1 MYYKQKNREVELII
15 QYKVSLEE
23 LKLKL
28 HVTKLLYCTKIRQ
41 WMVCIWAFI
50 DNKLRLTDENLH
62 MKV

>member
-1 MYYKQKNREVELII
+1 MKNERKRIKLGLQYVTTVDHNYVLQTKNREVELII

-41 WMVCIWAFI
+41 
-50 DNKLRLTDENLH
+50 
-62 MKV
+62 